1 MQKQRKTR
9 YATLAARMDERGLS
23 YEGMARLLGVALG
36 TINNRMRGNTP
47 WTLDEAIR
55 VARAMEWDG
64 KLEDLFRW
72 E

>member
-1 MQKQRKTR
+1 MKRNR
-9 YATLAARMDERGLS
+9 ATHYKELAARMDERGLS

-55 VARAMEWDG
+55 VARALEWDG
-64 KLEDLFRW
+64 KLEELFRW